1 MSDPALYSIKPAPLP
16 SQPLRIAIQAVTP
29 TQLAQQLPVV
39 PLEEARRVI
48 GHVFRG
54 GKLGEPIAN
63 VRRTSIAAVAAAYHI
78 PTLEVCDVRRSEID
92 PFVKFLFRTHDDK
105 LVEAVRIPLEKPG
118 RYSVC
123 VSSQVGCA
131 LACAFCATGRMG
143 LRRNLEAWEIV
154 EQVRIVQRSIP
165 KGEGRVHG
173 IVFQGMGEAMA
184 NLDRVLA
191 AIAMM
196 SEPAALAVD
205 MRTFTVSTA
214 GLPTGIR
221 RLAAVVPKVRLA
233 VSIGSARPEVRRRI
247 MPIDAAHSLA
257 EVMDAGVEHAQV
269 TGLSPLWAVTLL
281 QGVNDTPDDAHA
293 LGMLAQ
299 DFTRRSGHRPRV
311 SIIPYNAID
320 DGDADPFLRTTDEAE
335 HGMREIL
342 SRYGVFAH
350 RRYSGGSDVA
360 AACGQLAAKPTV
372 SPAQSLQQV
381 GPE

>member
-16 SQPLRIAIQAVTP
+16 SQPPRIAIQAVTP
-29 TQLAQQLPVV
+29 TQLAQHLPVV

-350 RRYSGGSDVA
+350 RRYSGGADVA

-372 SPAQSLQQV
+372 SPPPSLQQA

>member
-16 SQPLRIAIQAVTP
+16 SQPPRIAIQAVTP

-342 SRYGVFAH
+342 SRHGVFAH